1 MLVDCRP
8 RAVRS
13 RPVRLVRSTR
23 THTGGLRALVVAGY
37 LGPLGR
43 AVERMMRYILRVLV
57 CMIWVLARA
66 SAAVASD
73 ENPSLR
79 IHYLAYPVDWNGK
92 SILIAGRFQAP
103 QNIAGKIPAIIVLHD
118 TAGVK
123 NNGIYYA
130 TALNR
135 AGIATFEIDQWGG
148 RGLPGGASS
157 RPQRLGD
164 NLPDIVGAYRL
175 LIARPEI
182 DAARVGLLGFSL
194 GGIQTVLMMTR
205 RNSDALLGA
214 GNHFK
219 AAVAFYPICWLYN
232 HGPGADFSDL
242 VDAKLRILVGSEDD
256 YDDGPGACEDLLR
269 QLAPS
274 DAPRVS
280 LKVLAGATHIFD
292 SFEGSYEFPDPA
304 SHRRKGGTVRV
315 RANPAAREEARDDLV
330 RFLTSELRDK

>member
-1 MLVDCRP
+1 MQ
-8 RAVRS
+8 
-13 RPVRLVRSTR
+13 RL
-23 THTGGLRALVVAGY
+23 
-37 LGPLGR
+37 
-43 AVERMMRYILRVLV
+43 MRLLAWV
-57 CMIWVLARA
+57 VLALA
-66 SAAVASD
+66 IVSTAQAA
-73 ENPSLR
+73 EETLR
-79 IHYLAYPVDWNGK
+79 LGINYLAYPIDWNGK

-103 QNIAGKIPAIIVLHD
+103 LNVTGKIPAVIILHD

-123 NNGIYYA
+123 NNGIYFA

-148 RGLPGGASS
+148 RGLPGEASS
-157 RPQRLGD
+157 RPKQLGD
-164 NLPDIVGAYRL
+164 NLPDVGGAYRF

-194 GGIQTVLMMTR
+194 GGIQTMLMMNR
-205 RNSDALLGA
+205 RNSDAILGS

-219 AAVAFYPICWLYN
+219 AAVAFYPVCWLYN
-232 HGPGADFSDL
+232 RVPGADFAEL
-242 VDAKLRILVGSEDD
+242 VDAKIRILVGSEDD

-274 DAPRVS
+274 DSSHVS

-292 SFEGSYEFPDPA
+292 SLEGSYEFPDPA

-330 RFLTSELRDK
+330 RFFTGALAEQ

>member
-1 MLVDCRP
+1 MQ
-8 RAVRS
+8 
-13 RPVRLVRSTR
+13 RL
-23 THTGGLRALVVAGY
+23 
-37 LGPLGR
+37 
-43 AVERMMRYILRVLV
+43 MRVLA
-57 CMIWVLARA
+57 WVILVPAIVSTA
-66 SAAVASD
+66 QAA
-73 ENPSLR
+73 EETLR
-79 IHYLAYPVDWNGK
+79 LGINYLAYPVDWNGK

-103 QNIAGKIPAIIVLHD
+103 LNVAGKIPAVIILHD

-123 NNGIYYA
+123 NNGIYFA

-148 RGLPGGASS
+148 RGLPGEASS
-157 RPQRLGD
+157 RPKQPGD
-164 NLPDIVGAYRL
+164 NLPDVGGAYRL

-182 DAARVGLLGFSL
+182 DAARIGLLGFSL
-194 GGIQTVLMMTR
+194 GGIQTMLMMNR
-205 RNSDALLGA
+205 RNSDAILGS

-232 HGPGADFSDL
+232 RVPGADFAEL
-242 VDAKLRILVGSEDD
+242 VDAKIRILVGSEDD

-274 DAPRVS
+274 DSPHVS

-292 SFEGSYEFPDPA
+292 SLEGSYEFPDPA

-315 RANPAAREEARDDLV
+315 RASAAAREEARDDLV
-330 RFLTSELRDK
+330 RFFTGALAEK

>member
-1 MLVDCRP
+1 MR
-8 RAVRS
+8 
-13 RPVRLVRSTR
+13 RL
-23 THTGGLRALVVAGY
+23 LL
-37 LGPLGR
+37 
-43 AVERMMRYILRVLV
+43 
-57 CMIWVLARA
+57 VLAWVILA
-66 SAAVASD
+66 SGIVSTAQAS
-73 ENPSLR
+73 EETLRLR
-79 IHYLAYPVDWNGK
+79 INYLAYPVDWDGK
-92 SILIAGRFQAP
+92 SILIGGRFQAP
-103 QNIAGKIPAIIVLHD
+103 LTVTGKIPAVIVLHD

-123 NNGIYYA
+123 NNGTYYA

-157 RPQRLGD
+157 RPPHLGD
-164 NLPDIVGAYRL
+164 DLPDVAGAYRL

-182 DAARVGLLGFSL
+182 DGARVGLLGFSL
-194 GGIQTVLMMTR
+194 GGIQTMLMMTR
-205 RNSDALLGA
+205 RNSDAMLGS

-232 HGPGADFSDL
+232 RGPDADFADL
-242 VDAKLRILVGSEDD
+242 VDAKIRILVGSEDD

-274 DAPRVS
+274 DARHLS

-292 SFEGSYEFPDPA
+292 SLEGSYEFPDPA
-304 SHRRKGGTVRV
+304 SHRRQGGTVRV

-330 RFLTSELRDK
+330 RFFTTALGEK